1 MSESNAEFAGSTA
14 AGSVGARSTSGT
26 AGGHPGGGTL
36 REGLADLLD
45 SSARVIRSRGVA
57 AGDSADAAVGD
68 AAAEQIVQSG
78 ETTAAVLERG
88 AAWLR
93 DADLGDLEDRVT
105 TELREHPARTLL
117 VAAGIGYLLSRRS

>member
-1 MSESNAEFAGSTA
+1 MSESNAEFAGSIA
-14 AGSVGARSTSGT
+14 AGSAGARSTSGAQDAPT
-26 AGGHPGGGTL
+26 SGGTL

-45 SSARVIRSRGVA
+45 SSARVIRSRGAA
-57 AGDSADAAVGD
+57 AGDSAGGAVGD
-68 AAAEQIVQSG
+68 AAAEQIVQTG
-78 ETTAAVLERG
+78 ETTATLLEHG

-93 DADLGDLEDRVT
+93 DADLGDLEDRVS